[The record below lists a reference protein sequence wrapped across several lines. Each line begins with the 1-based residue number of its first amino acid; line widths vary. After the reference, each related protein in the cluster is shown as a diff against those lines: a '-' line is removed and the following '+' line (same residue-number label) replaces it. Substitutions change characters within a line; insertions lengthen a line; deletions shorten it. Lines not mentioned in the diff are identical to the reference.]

1 MRQTVE
7 RLGWTVAD
15 LELLPQ
21 NEGTY
26 YEVIEGELFVTRS
39 PHRRHQQVGGNIY
52 QELNIWSQASGV
64 GEAIPSPGII
74 FSEADSVIPDV
85 VWVSKERLAEIEDE
99 AGHLNA
105 APELMVEVLSPGQK
119 NIERDRLVK
128 LQLYSRTGVQ
138 EYWIVN
144 RFSQQVE
151 VYRRSGERL
160 ILAVILSGN
169 DELISP
175 LLPGFRCAISRF
187 FG

>member
-26 YEVIEGELFVTRS
+26 YEVIEGELFVTRL

-52 QELNIWSQASGV
+52 QELNIWSQASGL

-138 EYWIVN
+138 EYWIVD

-151 VYRRSGERL
+151 VYRRRGERL
-160 ILAVILSGN
+160 ILAVTLSGN
-169 DELISP
+169 DELTSP
-175 LLPGFRCAISRF
+175 LLPGFRCAISHF

>member
-1 MRQTVE
+1 MSQTVE
-7 RLGWTVAD
+7 RLRWTVRD
-15 LELLPQ
+15 LEVLPQ

-26 YEVIEGELFVTRS
+26 YEIIAGELFVTRS
-39 PHRRHQQVGGNIY
+39 PHRRHQQVGGKIFR
-52 QELNIWSQASGV
+52 ELDIWSEASGL

-105 APELMVEVLSPGQK
+105 APELVVEVLSSGQQ
-119 NIERDRLVK
+119 NIERDREVK
-128 LQLYSRTGVQ
+128 LKLYSKTGVA
-138 EYWIVN
+138 EYWIAD

-151 VYRRSGERL
+151 IYQRRDNQL
-160 ILAVILSGN
+160 ILAVTLSEN
-169 DELISP
+169 NELTSP
-175 LLPGFRCAISRF
+175 LLPGFHCPISHF